1 VTRRLLFLPALL
13 CVGLASL
20 AQQKPKPST
29 DSQLYRNPT
38 FGFRYEI
45 PYGWVDRTKEMQPE
59 NSPDSPTKTG
69 NKPRGEVLL
78 AVFERPPQAAGET
91 VNSAVVIATEN
102 ASSYPGLKTAADYL
116 APLEEVTTAQ
126 GFKPTG
132 DASDIE
138 IDGRPLIRADYSRA
152 LADRVTMHQSTLVM
166 LEKGKI
172 VSFTF
177 VAATDDEIS
186 DLMER
191 LAFTP
196 AKPTSHERP

>member
-1 VTRRLLFLPALL
+1 VTRRLLFLSAILS
-13 CVGLASL
+13 VGLAAL

-29 DSQLYRNPT
+29 DAQLYRNPT

-59 NSPDSPTKTG
+59 NSPGSTKAG

-78 AVFERPPQAAGET
+78 AVFERPPQAAGDT
-91 VNSAVVIATEN
+91 VNSTVVIATEN

-126 GFKPTG
+126 GLKATG

-138 IDGRPLIRADYSRA
+138 IDGHPLIRADYSRA
-152 LADRVTMHQSTLVM
+152 LAEKVTMHQSTLIM

-177 VAATDDEIS
+177 IAATDDEIS

-196 AKPTSHERP
+196 AKPTSH